1 MRLADVARA
10 RIEQQLA
17 ALCAHE
23 AGVRTGDD
31 PEHVHQMRVATRRL
45 RAALRLFAS
54 VLPPAADS
62 LQHELAWIAS
72 ALGEVRDLDVQT
84 DSLVRAACE
93 VQAEP
98 GTLRPVLC
106 VFEARRAAAREA
118 LHSALASDRF
128 AALVAGVRDMAA
140 QPGPEGADAGLDAAH
155 ELIRDTYRGL
165 RKAGRQLHA
174 QASPAALHRVRIR
187 AKHFRYALESLSEV
201 YGKPARRLIRRA
213 ARLQDVLGAGQDAAV
228 LHELL
233 RDASQ
238 SEQTVPPASVF
249 LLGQLAEVYAERVRV
264 ARAEAP
270 AAYKRLTGRPWK
282 RLKRRGRA
290 IAEQTA
296 DRTR

>member
-1 MRLADVARA
+1 MRLADLARA
-10 RIEQQLA
+10 RIAQQLA

-23 AGVRTGDD
+23 AGVRTGAN
-31 PEHVHQMRVATRRL
+31 PEDLHQMRVATRRL
-45 RAALRLFAS
+45 RAALRLFTS

-62 LQHELAWIAS
+62 LRHELAWIAS

-84 DSLVRAACE
+84 DSLARAACE
-93 VQAEP
+93 LQAEP
-98 GTLRPVLC
+98 EALRPVLC
-106 VFEARRAAAREA
+106 LLEARRGAAREA
-118 LHSALASDRF
+118 LRSALASDRF

-140 QPGPEGADAGLDAAH
+140 QPGPEGADHGLDTAH
-155 ELIRDTYRGL
+155 ELVRDTCRRL

-174 QASPAALHRVRIR
+174 RASPAALHRARIR
-187 AKHFRYALESLSEV
+187 AKHFRYALESLSDV
-201 YGKPARRLIRRA
+201 YGRPARRLIRRA
-213 ARLQDVLGAGQDAAV
+213 ARLQDVLGAAQDAAV

-238 SEQTVPPASVF
+238 SEQTFPPASVF
-249 LLGQLAEVYAERVRV
+249 LLGQLSEVYAERVRV